1 VRRHQLAQML
11 IIGAI
16 ASAIGVVIALLID
29 WFPPQA
35 TDEAAKID
43 TLYDVL
49 LIVSVPVFVLVLV
62 VVLYSVWKFRM
73 RPGEELKDG
82 PPIHGNTALE
92 IIWTAVPAIL
102 ITGLVIYAYAVL
114 HDIEKA
120 KANTLEIG
128 VTGQQFT
135 WSFQYKVGGK
145 TVNSPQLY
153 LPKGRPVRLN
163 IKAVDVIHSFW
174 VPAFRLKKD
183 AVPGITTDV
192 RFTPDKIG
200 TYPVVCAELC
210 GIGHATMRQTAH
222 ILQPAA
228 YQAWL
233 EKKAAPPAAAG
244 GGGGGTAAG
253 KAVFAAN
260 GCASC
265 HTLADAGAG
274 GTVGPDLDKA
284 LKGKDKAF
292 IQESITAP
300 DKEIAKGYPKGVMP
314 ANFGQ
319 TISKD
324 ELTALVDYLAQVT
337 K

>member
-1 VRRHQLAQML
+1 ML

-16 ASAIGVVIALLID
+16 ASVIGVVIALLID

-35 TDEAAKID
+35 TTESRKID

-49 LIVSVPVFVLVLV
+49 LVVSVPVFVLVLV

-82 PPIHGNTALE
+82 PPIHGNTGLE

-102 ITGLVIYAYAVL
+102 ITGLAVYAYAVL

-120 KANTLEIG
+120 KANTLEVQ

-135 WSFQYKVGGK
+135 WSFQYPQAGGK
-145 TVNSPQLY
+145 PVNSPQLY
-153 LPKGRPVRLN
+153 LPKDRPVRIK

-192 RFTPDKIG
+192 RFTPNRLG

-210 GIGHATMRQTAH
+210 GIGHAVMRQTAH
-222 ILQPAA
+222 VVSPAA
-228 YQAWL
+228 FAAWL
-233 EKKAAPPAAAG
+233 QKKKAPPAPAG
-244 GGGGGTAAG
+244 GGGAGGGTGAG
-253 KAVFAAN
+253 KQLFAAN
-260 GCASC
+260 GCGAC
-265 HTLADAGAG
+265 HKLADAGSAG
-274 GTVGPDLDKA
+274 GVGPDLDQV

-292 IQESITAP
+292 IKTSIVNPNA
-300 DKEIAKGYPKGVMP
+300 EIAKGYPKGVMP
-314 ANFGQ
+314 GNFGQ
-319 TISKD
+319 QLSSD
-324 ELTALVDYLAQVT
+324 EINALVDYLAQVT
-337 K
+337 Q

>member
-1 VRRHQLAQML
+1 MRRHQLAQML
-11 IIGAI
+11 IIGAV
-16 ASAIGVVIALLID
+16 ASVFGVVVALLID

-35 TDEAAKID
+35 TKEAGKID
-43 TLYDVL
+43 NLYDVL
-49 LIVSVPVFVLVLV
+49 LIVSVPFFVLVLV
-62 VVLYSVWKFRM
+62 VVLYSVWQFRM
-73 RPGEELKDG
+73 KPGEELKDG
-82 PPIHGNTALE
+82 PPIHGSTKLE

-102 ITGLVIYAYAVL
+102 ITGLAIYSYAVL

-135 WSFQYKVGGK
+135 WSFQYKAGGK

-153 LPKGRPVRLN
+153 LPNDRPVKLN

-192 RFTPDKIG
+192 RFTPDRLG
-200 TYPVVCAELC
+200 DYPVVCAELC

-222 ILQPAA
+222 VVTPAA
-228 YQAWL
+228 FTDWL
-233 EKKAAPPAAAG
+233 RKKQAPPAAAG
-244 GGGGGTAAG
+244 GGTAGAG
-253 KAVFAAN
+253 KAVFASA
-260 GCASC
+260 GCAAC

-274 GTVGPDLDKA
+274 GTVGPNLDEV

-292 IQESITAP
+292 INTSIVKP
-300 DKEIAKGYPKGVMP
+300 DAEIAKGFPKGVMP
-314 ANFGQ
+314 ANFG
-319 TISKD
+319 TTLSKD
-324 ELTALVDYLAQVT
+324 ELSALVDYLADVT

>member
-1 VRRHQLAQML
+1 ML
-11 IIGAI
+11 IIGAV

-35 TDEAAKID
+35 TEEAKQID

-49 LIVSVPVFVLVLV
+49 LIVSVPVFVLVMV

-114 HDIEKA
+114 HDVEKA
-120 KANTLEIG
+120 KANTLQIG

-135 WSFQYKVGGK
+135 WSFQYKAGGK
-145 TVNSPQLY
+145 TINSPQLY
-153 LPKGRPVRLN
+153 LPEGRPVKLN
-163 IKAVDVIHSFW
+163 IRAVDVIHSFW

-192 RFTPDKIG
+192 RFTPSRLG

-222 ILQPAA
+222 VLTPDKFA
-228 YQAWL
+228 AWL
-233 EKKAAPPAAAG
+233 EKKQAPPAAAG
-244 GGGGGTAAG
+244 GGGGAAAAG
-253 KAVFAAN
+253 KAVFNAN
-260 GCASC
+260 GCSAC
-265 HTLADAGAG
+265 HTLSDAGAQ
-274 GTVGPDLDKA
+274 GTTGPNLDEV

-292 IQESITAP
+292 ILTSITDP
-300 DKEIAKGYPKGVMP
+300 DKEIAKGYSKGIMP